1 MEYIIAII
9 VSVFSVIIAYC
20 TLDINVS
27 NKLFFLKKKYD
38 DRLPSKEL
46 SKLQIKI
53 ICMIVFVLNVSATL
67 SIMENVDNEIN
78 IVKMV
83 IAIICITGAACND
96 YREHRIPNIFPF
108 IIAVSGIVCLIVGYF
123 VSQKGAQAYIV
134 SSLFAVA
141 SVALGMIVIYFLSK
155 HGIGIGDIKL
165 LCALSILGGVYL
177 ISGVIFFA
185 MLSCSITAISLL
197 ITKKKT
203 IKEGIPFGP
212 FIYLGYIVSIILLI
226 Y

>member
-1 MEYIIAII
+1 MYNRG
-9 VSVFSVIIAYC
+9 S
-20 TLDINVS
+20 
-27 NKLFFLKKKYD
+27 
-38 DRLPSKEL
+38 
-46 SKLQIKI
+46 
-53 ICMIVFVLNVSATL
+53 
-67 SIMENVDNEIN
+67 
-78 IVKMV
+78 
-83 IAIICITGAACND
+83 CND

-155 HGIGIGDIKL
+155 HGIGMGDIKL

-197 ITKKKT
+197 ITKKKNNLK
-203 IKEGIPFGP
+203 KEFHLDH
-212 FIYLGYIVSIILLI
+212 FIYLRIYSFNYSFNILRSCI
-226 Y
+226 

>member
-1 MEYIIAII
+1 MEYVIAII

-53 ICMIVFVLNVSATL
+53 ICMIIFVLNVSATL

-83 IAIICITGAACND
+83 IAIICITGAA
-96 YREHRIPNIFPF
+96 YITKIKGFKHRIN
-108 IIAVSGIVCLIVGYF
+108 C
-123 VSQKGAQAYIV
+123 
-134 SSLFAVA
+134 
-141 SVALGMIVIYFLSK
+141 
-155 HGIGIGDIKL
+155 IKL
-165 LCALSILGGVYL
+165 AFYL
-177 ISGVIFFA
+177 TSNSV
-185 MLSCSITAISLL
+185 
-197 ITKKKT
+197 
-203 IKEGIPFGP
+203 
-212 FIYLGYIVSIILLI
+212 
-226 Y
+226 

>member
-1 MEYIIAII
+1 MEYVIAII

-38 DRLPSKEL
+38 DRLSSKEL

-53 ICMIVFVLNVSATL
+53 ICMVVFVLNVSATL

-96 YREHRIPNIFPF
+96 YREHRIPNIFPL
-108 IIAVSGIVCLIVGYF
+108 IIAVTGIVCLITGYL
-123 VSQKGAQAYIV
+123 VNQQGAQAYIV
-134 SSLFAVA
+134 SSLFATA
-141 SVALGMIVIYFLSK
+141 AVALAMIIIYMLTK
-155 HGIGIGDIKL
+155 HGIGMGDIKL
-165 LCALSILGGVYL
+165 LCALSLLGGVYL
-177 ISGVIFFA
+177 ICGTVFFA
-185 MLSCSITAISLL
+185 MIVCSLTAIILL

-212 FIYLGYIVSIILLI
+212 FIYFGFIVSIILLV